1 MAQDYIE
8 PMTDWPSPKPQDP
21 FLRNVAIA
29 RNEAARGFDYRLS
42 YDDDRISTHVDFT
55 VTDAEIAAAPDA
67 NVLIAERRGEARE
80 KLKNAVICLDRLL
93 PRRPEPERLSVV
105 SSFSVFPTTSVSSC
119 AAVGGQPTVRPKS
132 RWPTNK
138 TTAL

>member
-8 PMTDWPSPKPQDP
+8 PMTDWPSPKPQDS

-67 NVLIAERRGEARE
+67 NVLMAERRGEARE
-80 KLKNAVICLDRLL
+80 KLKNAVVCLKRLL
-93 PRRPEPERLSVV
+93 PSRPEPHFILV
-105 SSFSVFPTTSVSSC
+105 SSGSFFTSTYSGSLSPIQAYGPASVHVT
-119 AAVGGQPTVRPKS
+119 RK
-132 RWPTNK
+132 
-138 TTAL
+138 